1 MRRWLNL
8 RWLAVLGMLLAVLV
22 GCGGGGGSDGPVFV
36 GPGLV
41 GIDDR
46 PTVEITAPELT
57 VEYALPGVAGTV
69 VASILSDQPTD
80 GDIAF
85 DPVLGTFT
93 IIQGP
98 DTLLFGID
106 SASPNQPDFRAFL
119 DFPLD
124 GSTGEP
130 VIPLN
135 ATILSA
141 TLTIF
146 VNFVDFAA
154 TVPVLLDLVQ
164 YSVIAG
170 LTPGDYSSVPLEF
183 QAFDLFNT
191 DAGRDVLIDVTPL
204 MTAAQSLGLTDFQVR
219 FLLGP

>member
-1 MRRWLNL
+1 
-8 RWLAVLGMLLAVLV
+8 MLLAVLV
-22 GCGGGGGSDGPVFV
+22 GCGGGGGSDGQVFV

-46 PTVEITAPELT
+46 PTVELTAPELT
-57 VEYALPGVAGTV
+57 VEYVLPGVPGTIL
-69 VASILSDQPTD
+69 ASILSDQPAD
-80 GDIAF
+80 GDIAL

-93 IIQGP
+93 ITQGP

-106 SASPNQPDFRAFL
+106 SASPNQPEFRAFL

-124 GSTGEP
+124 GSTGDP

-146 VNFVDFAA
+146 VNFVDFAV

-164 YSVIAG
+164 YSVVAG
-170 LTPGDYSSVPLEF
+170 LTPGDYSSVPLAF
-183 QAFDLFNT
+183 QAFDIFNT
-191 DAGRDVLIDVTPL
+191 DAGRDVLIDVTLL
-204 MTAAQSLGLTDFQVR
+204 MVDAQSRGLTDFQVR

>member
-1 MRRWLNL
+1 MNRWLNL
-8 RWLAVLGMLLAVLV
+8 RYLAVLGVLLLA
-22 GCGGGGGSDGPVFV
+22 GCGGSDVSDRPVFV

-46 PTVEITAPELT
+46 PTVAVTAPELA
-57 VEYALPGVAGTV
+57 VEYILPGVPGIFEV
-69 VASILSDQPTD
+69 FILSDQPTD

-85 DPVLGTFT
+85 DPVLGSFAIT
-93 IIQGP
+93 QGP

-106 SASPNQPDFRAFL
+106 SASPTQPEYRAFL

-124 GSTGEP
+124 GSTDYP
-130 VIPLN
+130 AIPLD
-135 ATILSA
+135 AIIHSA

-154 TVPVLLDLVQ
+154 TVPVLLDLVE

-170 LTPGDYSSVPLEF
+170 LTPHDYSSVPLAVR
-183 QAFDLFNT
+183 AFKIFHY
-191 DAGRDVLIDVTPL
+191 DAGGDVSIDVTQL
-204 MTAAQSLGLTDFQVR
+204 MTAAQILGLADFQVR

>member
-1 MRRWLNL
+1 MRRWLIL
-8 RWLAVLGMLLAVLV
+8 RWLPVLGVLLAVLA
-22 GCGGGGGSDGPVFV
+22 GCGGSDDRDRPVIV

-57 VEYALPGVAGTV
+57 VEYVLPGAPATI

-85 DPVLGTFT
+85 DPVLGSFT
-93 IIQGP
+93 ITQGP

-106 SASPNQPDFRAFL
+106 SADPNQTEYRAFL

-130 VIPLN
+130 AIPLD

-170 LTPGDYSSVPLEF
+170 LTPGDYFSNPLAF
-183 QAFDLFNT
+183 RAFDIFNF
-191 DAGRDVLIDVTPL
+191 DAGQDVPIDVTLL
-204 MTAAQSLGLTDFQVR
+204 MREAQLLNLTDFQVR

>member
-1 MRRWLNL
+1 MRRWLIL
-8 RWLAVLGMLLAVLV
+8 RWLPVFGVLLAILA
-22 GCGGGGGSDGPVFV
+22 GCGGSDDRGRPVIV

-46 PTVEITAPELT
+46 PTVAITAPELT
-57 VEYALPGVAGTV
+57 VIYALPGGAATEV
-69 VASILSDQPTD
+69 SILSDQPTD

-85 DPVLGTFT
+85 DPVLGSFT
-93 IIQGP
+93 ITQGP

-106 SASPNQPDFRAFL
+106 SADPNQTEYRAFL

-170 LTPGDYSSVPLEF
+170 LTPGDYFSNPLAF
-183 QAFDLFNT
+183 RAFDIFNF
-191 DAGRDVLIDVTPL
+191 DAGQDVPIDVTLL
-204 MTAAQSLGLTDFQVR
+204 MREAQRLSLTDFQVR

>member
-1 MRRWLNL
+1 MRRWLIL
-8 RWLAVLGMLLAVLV
+8 RWLPVLGVLLAVLA
-22 GCGGGGGSDGPVFV
+22 GCGVSDHHDSPVFV

-46 PTVEITAPELT
+46 PTVEITAPELI
-57 VEYALPGVAGTV
+57 VEYVLPGAPETI

-85 DPVLGTFT
+85 DPVLGSFT
-93 IIQGP
+93 IAQGP

-106 SASPNQPDFRAFL
+106 SADSNQLEYRAFL

-124 GSTGEP
+124 GSTGGP

-141 TLTIF
+141 TLIIF
-146 VNFVDFAA
+146 VNFVDFAP
-154 TVPVLLDLVQ
+154 TVPVLLGLVQ
-164 YSVIAG
+164 YSVAG
-170 LTPGDYSSVPLEF
+170 LTPGDYASAPLAVR
-183 QAFDLFNT
+183 AFDIFSS
-191 DAGRDVLIDVTPL
+191 DAGFDVSIGVTSL
-204 MTAAQSLGLTDFQVR
+204 MTEAQLRGLTDFQVR
-219 FLLGP
+219 FVLGP

>member
-1 MRRWLNL
+1 LV
-8 RWLAVLGMLLAVLV
+8 VLGVLLPVLA
-22 GCGGGGGSDGPVFV
+22 GCGGSDGSDAPVLI

-57 VEYALPGVAGTV
+57 VEYVLPGVPGTV
-69 VASILSDQPTD
+69 VASILSNQPAD

-93 IIQGP
+93 ITQGP

-106 SASPNQPDFRAFL
+106 SASPNQPEFRAFL

-130 VIPLN
+130 AIPVN
-135 ATILSA
+135 AIVLSA

-146 VNFVDFAA
+146 VNFVDFSA

-164 YSVIAG
+164 YSVITG
-170 LTPGDYSSVPLEF
+170 LTPGDYSSVPLAVR
-183 QAFDLFNT
+183 AFDLFNT

-204 MTAAQSLGLTDFQVR
+204 MTAAQSGGLTDFQVR